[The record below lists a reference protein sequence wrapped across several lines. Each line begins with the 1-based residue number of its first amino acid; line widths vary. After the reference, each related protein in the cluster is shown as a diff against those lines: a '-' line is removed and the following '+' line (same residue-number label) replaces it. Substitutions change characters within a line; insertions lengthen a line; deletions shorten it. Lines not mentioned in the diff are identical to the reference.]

1 MTWLFSAKQ
10 HYVHREL
17 QDFLPQKTLFLHH
30 LSSLQRAL
38 NKKSSAYKPSPRHLL
53 SGDTKGSASA
63 YTIWAYFG
71 NNQRVSSSVFQRSPI
86 IIVVGWG
93 IDRCRSSCNTY
104 FTIPKVIFKF
114 CHFSSQMQ
122 LPRIFFL
129 LQAMRYARMRA
140 NIYFRA
146 NKEIVTEL
154 ILIKINS
161 SLFVHKKLSKF
172 LPRAAWCLDIVM

>member
-1 MTWLFSAKQ
+1 MIYFWLLLRAKMLGKRCYIGINNEPPLEQSYETGKRLWLHVDVIHDKTWC
-10 HYVHREL
+10 Y
-17 QDFLPQKTLFLHH
+17 
-30 LSSLQRAL
+30 
-38 NKKSSAYKPSPRHLL
+38 
-53 SGDTKGSASA
+53 TK
-63 YTIWAYFG
+63 YY
-71 NNQRVSSSVFQRSPI
+71 
-86 IIVVGWG
+86 
-93 IDRCRSSCNTY
+93 NTY

-172 LPRAAWCLDIVM
+172 LPRATWCLDIVM

>member
-1 MTWLFSAKQ
+1 MVDQAALSPDLIRDLSVWFCNKMFVTWLFSAKQ

-86 IIVVGWG
+86 IIVVDYQVLFWG
-93 IDRCRSSCNTY
+93 CLQCSPTAPSQLQQMGPHMKTLSPRSVPTP
-104 FTIPKVIFKF
+104 FFAHLAT
-114 CHFSSQMQ
+114 SSY
-122 LPRIFFL
+122 L
-129 LQAMRYARMRA
+129 
-140 NIYFRA
+140 
-146 NKEIVTEL
+146 
-154 ILIKINS
+154 
-161 SLFVHKKLSKF
+161 
-172 LPRAAWCLDIVM
+172 